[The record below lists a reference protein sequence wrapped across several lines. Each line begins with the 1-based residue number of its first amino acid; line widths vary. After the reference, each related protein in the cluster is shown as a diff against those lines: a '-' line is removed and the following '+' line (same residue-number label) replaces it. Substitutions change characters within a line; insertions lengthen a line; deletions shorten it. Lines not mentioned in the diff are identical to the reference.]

1 MARARR
7 ARPRLHGVPGLG
19 GGVGAGALDHA
30 GRDGLRAARPVAVPA
45 RLAGDPRR
53 SDAVL
58 FIARPGTRRAPAER
72 VRARHRPRRATG
84 SPGARDVACCGTRV
98 LVGAVARVARLG
110 AGRGCAGGRGSG
122 PHLCRADDERG
133 PLLSAARARGVGARG
148 GGRAADPADAGAA
161 GRRGAGGVRDA
172 RPGDRVASGRSDGSG
187 RRRVAREVVGEPATA
202 VAGGGGAR
210 RAGGC
215 LDRVPAR
222 LGLGDARRLRG
233 DHDHVVEHRRG
244 GEVRRLPPR
253 LGADPL
259 RAVPVGGGGGA
270 PRARGAQR
278 GTEPARARVPG
289 RRVVADRL
297 ARAGGRRLHLPLLG
311 PDRRAEPDR
320 ARAGA
325 LPRARAV
332 DRPGRAGVAAGA
344 GRRRGGGRARARRP
358 AGAASRRR
366 SWHRTTR

>member
-7 ARPRLHGVPGLG
+7 ARPRLDGVPGLG
-19 GGVGAGALDHA
+19 GGVGPGALDHA

-45 RLAGDPRR
+45 RLAGNPRR
-53 SDAVL
+53 ADAVL
-58 FIARPGTRRAPAER
+58 FVARPGARRAPAER
-72 VRARHRPRRATG
+72 VRARHRPRRAAG
-84 SPGARDVACCGTRV
+84 GPGARDVARRGTRV
-98 LVGAVARVARLG
+98 PVGALARVAWLG
-110 AGRGCAGGRGSG
+110 AGRGCAGGRGPG
-122 PHLCRADDERG
+122 AHLCRADDERS
-133 PLLSAARARGVGARG
+133 PLLSAARARGVGAG
-148 GGRAADPADAGAA
+148 GGDRSADPAGAGAA

-172 RPGDRVASGRSDGSG
+172 RPGDRVASGGSDGSG
-187 RRRVAREVVGEPATA
+187 RRRVAREVVGEPAAA

-210 RAGGC
+210 RASGC

-222 LGLGDARRLRG
+222 LRLGDARRLRG
-233 DHDHVVEHRRG
+233 DHYHVVEHRRG
-244 GEVRRLPPR
+244 REVRRLPPR

-278 GTEPARARVPG
+278 GTGPARARIPG
-289 RRVVADRL
+289 RRVLADRL

-311 PDRRAEPDR
+311 PDRRAQPDR

-325 LPRARAV
+325 LPRTRAV
-332 DRPGRAGVAAGA
+332 DRPGRAGVAPAA

-358 AGAASRRR
+358 AGAAAGQR
-366 SWHRTTR
+366 SSARTTR